1 MSYEVLLLPLNRPT
15 VNGRIY
21 TREAI
26 AGALESL
33 KERVAAGDVL
43 GEFGSPRERVACDVH
58 EVERVDPKK
67 QCLRVIELDLRE
79 DGLYGKIVAEGP
91 FGGEMAKLI
100 EGDRDRIPTMSM
112 RSLNRLSP
120 ATPYVEETVRIVTFD
135 FEEQSA
141 YAQHEANATPMSP
154 AGGIAPH
161 MDALCYALVND
172 PEYAWSWFCNLKMP
186 YTDAGADWASASK
199 GAATFLSILTGG
211 ELDITKHPYWAKNV
225 EGDASRD
232 VDLKDGFPE
241 IPTDRNVMSVTV
253 EAPAH
258 HGGQMVATALA
269 QFLRKVLP
277 STEVISRRGA
287 WDPVT
292 LLAHEAAVRMAVD
305 EGKLEIDDWNK
316 DLTNEREFGV
326 VVQVRPN
333 RELRFDRR
341 APKD

>member
-15 VNGRIY
+15 INGRIY
-21 TREAI
+21 TPEAI
-26 AGALESL
+26 AGALEGL
-33 KERVAAGDVL
+33 KERVAAGQVI
-43 GEFGSPRERVACDVH
+43 GEFGSPRERVACDVI
-58 EVERVDPKK
+58 EVEHIDLRK
-67 QCLRVIELDLRE
+67 QCLRVLELDPRE

-91 FGGEMAKLI
+91 FGDEMAKLI
-100 EGDRDRIPTMSM
+100 EGDRTRIPTLSM
-112 RSLNRLSP
+112 RSMNRLSP
-120 ATPYVEETVRIVTFD
+120 ATPYVAETVRIVTFD

-161 MDALCYALVND
+161 MDAVRYALVND

-186 YTDAGADWASASK
+186 HTDAGASWTSASE
-199 GAATFLSILTGG
+199 GAAAFLSILTGG
-211 ELDITKHPYWAKNV
+211 ELDITKHPYWVQNV

-232 VDLKDGFPE
+232 VELKDGFLE
-241 IPTDRNVMSVTV
+241 IPTDRNVMNITV

-258 HGGQMVATALA
+258 HGGQMVATAIG

-277 STEVISRRGA
+277 STEVISRTGA
-287 WDPVT
+287 WDPT
-292 LLAHEAAVRMAVD
+292 THFEHEAAVRKAVD

-341 APKD
+341 TPKD